1 MALITV
7 GYCLPLA
14 GVGAG
19 DGAGVAL
26 PTAALLLPI
35 WTLQAR
41 GGAGQANYVL
51 VTACRHYFWDSLY
64 FYIVYQAPGTLYKNT
79 VCPKN
84 NVSKQNATIGGL

>member
-7 GYCLPLA
+7 GYGLPLA

-26 PTAALLLPI
+26 PTAALLHPV

-41 GGAGQANYVL
+41 GGAGQTNYFL
-51 VTACRHYFWDSLY
+51 VTAW
-64 FYIVYQAPGTLYKNT
+64 K
-79 VCPKN
+79 
-84 NVSKQNATIGGL
+84 TI

>member
-7 GYCLPLA
+7 GYCLPVA

-26 PTAALLLPI
+26 PTAALLPV

-41 GGAGQANYVL
+41 GGAGQTNYIL
-51 VTACRHYFWDSLY
+51 VTAW
-64 FYIVYQAPGTLYKNT
+64 NT
-79 VCPKN
+79 
-84 NVSKQNATIGGL
+84 I